1 MISRP
6 WLSAITHVT
15 SCPEREINITTAG
28 ACPIIFPT
36 TTYRQKPI
44 KMHLTLGSTPD
55 HPQTPSK
62 NLNYKLVA

>member
-36 TTYRQKPI
+36 TTNII
-44 KMHLTLGSTPD
+44 KKTQAIYCVTTLYMLT
-55 HPQTPSK
+55 TPSK
-62 NLNYKLVA
+62 HYPP